1 MKVINF
7 GDNTYRIFGDD
18 LKVEGKLPVG
28 TYDVLFSEMSGYS
41 LIKRADFETTT
52 KVYGPHKDL
61 VNQMIT
67 RYEQF
72 NSNFG
77 VILGGRTIKA
87 NESFNWA
94 YLSCV
99 C

>member
-18 LKVEGKLPVG
+18 LKVEGKLPAG

-52 KVYGPHKDL
+52 KVLGSSHSSMTT
-61 VNQMIT
+61 MI
-67 RYEQF
+67 
-72 NSNFG
+72 
-77 VILGGRTIKA
+77 
-87 NESFNWA
+87 
-94 YLSCV
+94 
-99 C
+99 

>member
-1 MKVINF
+1 MTTLIGF
-7 GDNTYRIFGDD
+7 FGDD
-18 LKVEGKLPVG
+18 LKVEGKLPAG

-41 LIKRADFETTT
+41 LIKRANFETTT

-77 VILGGRTIKA
+77 VILGGRKGTGKTMTA
-87 NESFNWA
+87 RL
-94 YLSCV
+94 LS
-99 C
+99 